1 GNPEKDIVG
10 FRVDDDK
17 VLKEGQS
24 LRNPYDP
31 ATIAD
36 GSLIILDTSKIP
48 LRDPSGNIIG
58 VLGIARDVTD
68 RNRQEREIRRRAS
81 RMEAITEI
89 SSTVAGILEVEEL
102 LQRVSELTSDRM
114 DHYHAQ
120 VYLLNEEGDTLI
132 LRASSHETG
141 RMLVNNGH
149 QIAIDANSMVATAAR
164 ERDVV
169 LSNNVMSNPNYL
181 PNPLLPRTASEL
193 AVPIIYGG
201 ELLGVL
207 DIQDED
213 FDAFGEVEVQVKRTL
228 ANQVAVSIQNARQF
242 ELTQVRLQ
250 EVLAT
255 NAIADFVRES
265 TELENM
271 LENVF
276 TVAYNSL
283 DADTAVFSFYD
294 KIHNEW
300 QGFVGMGDGMDSET
314 AKTFIDPG
322 ERYPHG
328 LEAINTGEVVA
339 ITHVDSYEGFP
350 TDFVENYGMKSV
362 LTVPIIVSGEA
373 IGTLFLNYI
382 SDVKFFSEDD
392 LRLARTIG
400 SQVSVGIERQ
410 RSEQQV
416 RQQSSLVE
424 ASPDL
429 IGFTSPEGEVL
440 YLNSGGMALVGY
452 TREEIIGESLE
463 KFHVPDDVQFLRNAA
478 LREAIE
484 KGSWSGRL
492 DMLRKDGSTFPVD
505 QTIFT
510 ITDDAGNLLNFA
522 TVARDVSAQ
531 VAAERQT
538 NTLAEINNALAQAYD
553 EETILQA

>member
-1 GNPEKDIVG
+1 QKFLETVTNSTPDWIFVKDQNYRYTFVNEAYANALNLPAESFIGKDDLELGFPEEIVLGNPEKDIVG

-48 LRDPSGNIIG
+48 LRDPSGDIIG

-89 SSTVAGILEVEEL
+89 SSTVSGILEVDEL
-102 LQRVSELTSDRM
+102 LQRVSDLTSDRM
-114 DHYHAQ
+114 EHYHAQ
-120 VYLLNEEGDTLI
+120 IYLLSEEGDALI

-141 RMLVNNGH
+141 RMMVSNGH

-169 LSNNVMSNPNYL
+169 LSNDVMSNPNYL

-193 AVPIIYGG
+193 AVPIIYGE

-207 DIQDED
+207 DIQDEE

-228 ANQVAVSIQNARQF
+228 ANQVAVSVQNARQF

-294 KIHNEW
+294 KMHNEW
-300 QGFVGMGDGMDSET
+300 QGFVGMGEGVDSEM

-328 LEAINTGEVVA
+328 MEALNTQEVVA
-339 ITHVDSYEGFP
+339 ISHVESYEGFP
-350 TDFVENYGMKSV
+350 MDFVELLGIKSV
-362 LTVPIIVSGEA
+362 LAIPILVSGDA
-373 IGTLFLNYI
+373 IGIFFLNY
-382 SDVKFFSEDD
+382 SSAVKFFSEDD

-424 ASPDL
+424 ASPDF
-429 IGFTSPEGEVL
+429 IGFTDLDAEVVYVNAGGLALTGYTNEEILGQPISLVHPPEVL
-440 YLNSGGMALVGY
+440 EL
-452 TREEIIGESLE
+452 
-463 KFHVPDDVQFLRNAA
+463 LRS
-478 LREAIE
+478 E
-484 KGSWSGRL
+484 
-492 DMLRKDGSTFPVD
+492 
-505 QTIFT
+505 
-510 ITDDAGNLLNFA
+510 
-522 TVARDVSAQ
+522 
-531 VAAERQT
+531 
-538 NTLAEINNALAQAYD
+538 
-553 EETILQA
+553 